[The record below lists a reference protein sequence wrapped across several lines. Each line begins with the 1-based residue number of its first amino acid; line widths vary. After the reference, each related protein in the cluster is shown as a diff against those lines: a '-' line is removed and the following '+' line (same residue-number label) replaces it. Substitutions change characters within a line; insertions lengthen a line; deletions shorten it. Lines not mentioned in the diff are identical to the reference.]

1 MLVSCPKCKVSYAIE
16 ADRIPENGRKLRCAK
31 CGEIWVCYKADLFE
45 AEEEQKSPLEEKVE
59 ETAASENAETQAVET
74 KNPAETDSPVETDG
88 AVEPAETNTDPE
100 PAAEPEVPA
109 PDDMKEIFARLSQ
122 QTENIFAEEKALP
135 IHERFWTRAKFALGL
150 HKTAN
155 KVYFAGTFLLLFL
168 LLMFYVRFDVV
179 RLMPCMEKV
188 YSAVGIVSRIPGE
201 GLEFQNVIRNEYEED
216 YVRKLEIKGFL
227 ANTKSQTINVPAIRV
242 ELLDKET
249 DMLYEQEQDAPLKRL
264 GAGSRMAF
272 RIVITKPHLMT
283 KYIYLTLVDKK

>member
-16 ADRIPENGRKLRCAK
+16 ADKIPENGRKLRCAK
-31 CGEIWVCYKADLFE
+31 CGEIWVCYKTDLID
-45 AEEEQKSPLEEKVE
+45 AAVEQKSPQEETTVFENTETPSVE
-59 ETAASENAETQAVET
+59 TETAAETAKPDET
-74 KNPAETDSPVETDG
+74 TEQP
-88 AVEPAETNTDPE
+88 
-100 PAAEPEVPA
+100 AEPEPPA

-135 IHERFWTRAKFALGL
+135 IHERFWTRVKFALGL

-168 LLMFYVRFDVV
+168 LFMFYVRFEVV
-179 RLMPCMEKV
+179 RLLPGMERI

-227 ANTKSQTINVPAIRV
+227 ANTKSQTIEVPSIRV

-249 DMLYEQEQDAPLKRL
+249 ERLYEQEQDAPLKRL

>member
-16 ADRIPENGRKLRCAK
+16 VDKIPENGRKLRCAK
-31 CGEIWVCYKADLFE
+31 CGEIWVCHKEDLFDVE
-45 AEEEQKSPLEEKVE
+45 KEQKFPIE
-59 ETAASENAETQAVET
+59 ENAEKTTVSEDT
-74 KNPAETDSPVETDG
+74 SSLTAETEVSNET
-88 AVEPAETNTDPE
+88 AETSAEVDTG
-100 PAAEPEVPA
+100 EPEKQA
-109 PDDMKEIFARLSQ
+109 PNEMKEIFARLSQ
-122 QTENIFAEEKALP
+122 QTESIFAEEKALP
-135 IHERFWTRAKFALGL
+135 IHERFWTRVKFALGL

-179 RLMPCMEKV
+179 RLVPGMEKV

-227 ANTKSQTINVPAIRV
+227 ANTKSQTINIPAIRV

-272 RIVITKPHLMT
+272 HIVITKPHLMT

>member
-16 ADRIPENGRKLRCAK
+16 ADKIPENGRKLRCAK
-31 CGEIWVCYKADLFE
+31 CGEIWVCHKEDLFE
-45 AEEEQKSPLEEKVE
+45 AGMEQKSPLEE
-59 ETAASENAETQAVET
+59 NAEKTAVSED
-74 KNPAETDSPVETDG
+74 ASSQPVETEESSVTVDTG
-88 AVEPAETNTDPE
+88 VT
-100 PAAEPEVPA
+100 AEPEKQA
-109 PDDMKEIFARLSQ
+109 PDEMKEIFARLSQ
-122 QTENIFAEEKALP
+122 QTESIFAEEKALP
-135 IHERFWTRAKFALGL
+135 IHERFWTKVKFALGL

-155 KVYFAGTFLLLFL
+155 KVYFAGAFLLLFL

-179 RLMPCMEKV
+179 RLVPEMEKV

-227 ANTKSQTINVPAIRV
+227 ANTKSQTINIPVIRV

-249 DMLYEQEQDAPLKRL
+249 DMLYEQEQEAPLKRL